1 MQLDRNLNGG
11 LCKYQVTNLR
21 TGEVLKN
28 TGPGEENEFFVVMLK
43 DIHAKPAMHAY
54 AGSAEKLD
62 LEYGK
67 ECRELDER
75 SGVDIIYC
83 KVPD

>member
-21 TGEVLKN
+21 TGEVIKN
-28 TGPGEENEFFVVMLK
+28 TGTGEENEFFVIMLK
-43 DIHAKPAMHAY
+43 DINAKPALHAY
-54 AGSAEKLD
+54 AASAEKTD

-67 ECRELDER
+67 EVRELAER
-75 SGVDIIYC
+75 SGVDSIHC